1 MDEMTHTREAVEQ
14 ARAALQ
20 AEAAELVQVSRRL
33 NENLVEAVRRIWRQ
47 LLLIWTVLAVLALT
61 YFLVMVYVPP
71 AVRQPAAPAVST
83 AVPSASLPRPV
94 STPDTFPEFPARE
107 DLAGLLNRIRE
118 AQFAKDPELFLS
130 AYSPTLPDLARKR
143 ETMVSLWQRYD
154 YLDMHY
160 HVKDLKAVSDGVV
173 RGTVTWDFTTRDRAT
188 QAVKSHIKTY
198 QVQFTRASGQWL
210 IQELETFPEGNSGR
224 VRPN

>member
-71 AVRQPAAPAVST
+71 AVRQPTAPALPAASAPAAST
-83 AVPSASLPRPV
+83 L
-94 STPDTFPEFPARE
+94 PDTFPEFPARE
-107 DLAGLLNRIRE
+107 ELAGLLNRIRE

-143 ETMVSLWQRYD
+143 EAMLSLWQRYD

-160 HVKDLKAVSDGVV
+160 HVKDLKMVADGVI
-173 RGTVTWDFTTRDRAT
+173 RGTVTWDFTTRDRIT

-198 QVQFTRASGQWL
+198 QVQFTKASGQWL
-210 IQELETFPEGNSGR
+210 IQELETISDTGPGR
-224 VRPN
+224 PRPH

>member
-1 MDEMTHTREAVEQ
+1 MEEMTHTREAVEQ

-20 AEAAELVQVSRRL
+20 AEAAELAQVSRRL

-61 YFLVMVYVPP
+61 YFLVMVSVPP
-71 AVRQPAAPAVST
+71 AVRQPAAPA
-83 AVPSASLPRPV
+83 LPAAKAPAA
-94 STPDTFPEFPARE
+94 TMMPDTFPEFPDRE
-107 DLAGLLNRIRE
+107 ELAGLLNRIRQ
-118 AQFAKDPELFLS
+118 AQYAKDPELFLS

-143 ETMVSLWQRYD
+143 EIMVALWQRYD

-160 HVKDLKAVSDGVV
+160 HVKDLKTVSEGVV
-173 RGTVTWDFTTRDRAT
+173 RGTITWDFTTRDRVT

-198 QVQFTRASGQWL
+198 QVQFTKASGQWL
-210 IQELETFPEGNSGR
+210 IQELETISEGNSGR
-224 VRPN
+224 SRPH

>member
-71 AVRQPAAPAVST
+71 AVRQPTAPALPAASAPAV
-83 AVPSASLPRPV
+83 PLI
-94 STPDTFPEFPARE
+94 PDTFPEFPARE
-107 DLAGLLNRIRE
+107 ELAGLLNRIRE
-118 AQFAKDPELFLS
+118 AQFAKDPDLFLS

-143 ETMVSLWQRYD
+143 EVMVSLWQRYD

-160 HVKDLKAVSDGVV
+160 HVKDLKAVSEGVV
-173 RGTVTWDFTTRDRAT
+173 RGTVTWDFTTRDRVT

-198 QVQFTRASGQWL
+198 QVQFTKASGQWL
-210 IQELETFPEGNSGR
+210 IQELEAFPEGNSGR
-224 VRPN
+224 PRPN

>member
-1 MDEMTHTREAVEQ
+1 MDEMTQTREAVEQ

-47 LLLIWTVLAVLALT
+47 LLLIWTGLAVLAVT
-61 YFLVMVYVPP
+61 YFLVMVSVPSH
-71 AVRQPAAPAVST
+71 VRQPTVPAVPLAS
-83 AVPSASLPRPV
+83 VPATPV
-94 STPDTFPEFPARE
+94 VPDTFPEFPGRE
-107 DLAGLLNRIRE
+107 ELAGLLNRIRE
-118 AQFAKDPELFLS
+118 AQYAKDPELFLS
-130 AYSPTLPDLARKR
+130 AYSPTLPDLSRKR
-143 ETMVSLWQRYD
+143 EVMVSLWQRYD

-160 HVKDLKAVSDGVV
+160 HVKDLKTVGEGVV

-198 QVQFTRASGQWL
+198 QVQFTKASGRWL
-210 IQELETFPEGNSGR
+210 IEELEAISATAPARTRQN
-224 VRPN
+224 

>member
-14 ARAALQ
+14 ARAALK
-20 AEAAELVQVSRRL
+20 AEADELVRVSRRL

-71 AVRQPAAPAVST
+71 AVRQPGASAGSALEAPVR
-83 AVPSASLPRPV
+83 SL
-94 STPDTFPEFPARE
+94 SPDTFPEFPERGELAR
-107 DLAGLLNRIRE
+107 LLDRIRE
-118 AQFAKDPELFLS
+118 AQYAKDPELFFS

-143 ETMVSLWQRYD
+143 EVMVALWQRYD

-160 HVKDLKAVSDGVV
+160 HVRDLKTVSEGVV
-173 RGTVTWDFTTRDRAT
+173 RGAVTWNFTTRDRAT

-198 QVQFTRASGQWL
+198 QVQFTKASGQWL
-210 IQELETFPEGNSGR
+210 IQELETFSDPGAGR
-224 VRPN
+224 PRPN

>member
-14 ARAALQ
+14 ARAALK
-20 AEAAELVQVSRRL
+20 AEADELVRVSRRL

-61 YFLVMVYVPP
+61 YCMVMVYVPP
-71 AVRQPAAPAVST
+71 AVRQPGAPAGSVAET
-83 AVPSASLPRPV
+83 PVRSL
-94 STPDTFPEFPARE
+94 SPDTFPEFPERGELAR
-107 DLAGLLNRIRE
+107 LLDRIRE
-118 AQFAKDPELFLS
+118 AQYAKDPELFFS

-143 ETMVSLWQRYD
+143 EVMVSLWQRYD

-160 HVKDLKAVSDGVV
+160 HVRDLKTVAEGVV

-198 QVQFTRASGQWL
+198 QVQFTKASGQWL
-210 IQELETFPEGNSGR
+210 IQELETFSDPGAGR
-224 VRPN
+224 PRPN

>member
-47 LLLIWTVLAVLALT
+47 LLLIWTGLAVLAVT

-71 AVRQPAAPAVST
+71 AVRQPAAPALPAASAPAAST
-83 AVPSASLPRPV
+83 L
-94 STPDTFPEFPARE
+94 PDTFPEFPARE
-107 DLAGLLNRIRE
+107 ELAGLLNRIRE

-160 HVKDLKAVSDGVV
+160 HVKDLQRVGEGVV

-198 QVQFTRASGQWL
+198 QVQFTKASGQWL
-210 IQELETFPEGNSGR
+210 IQELETISDTGPGR
-224 VRPN
+224 PRPH